1 MVRWLERGATQESSP
16 LFSEADSRRIRGVLL
31 MGGLPFDQLEDGL
44 QQVRLKLLEAQ
55 ADPDRPEIREPAA
68 WMAVVASRIATDWHR
83 GRARDAGLR
92 ERLATRW
99 SLRPPTDH
107 PQEHRDLALTMA
119 DGLERLT
126 PLQRQALV
134 LRYYADLP
142 LSEIARQLDIPEGTA
157 KSRIHGAV
165 AALRTQLSD
174 MEAI

>member
-1 MVRWLERGATQESSP
+1 MVRWLGRGATKDGSP
-16 LFSEADSRRIRGVLL
+16 LFSDADSRRVKAVLL
-31 MGGLPFDQLEDGL
+31 MGGLPFDQLDDGL

-55 ADPDRPEIREPAA
+55 ADPDRPEIREPVA
-68 WMAVVASRIATDWHR
+68 WMTVVASRLAADWHR

-92 ERLATRW
+92 ERLAARW
-99 SLRPPTDH
+99 SLRPATDH

-126 PLQRQALV
+126 PLQRQAVV

-142 LSEIARQLDIPEGTA
+142 VTDIARLLDVPEGTV

-165 AALRTQLSD
+165 AALRNQLSD